1 MASATNTIIL
11 STIVV
16 VLLMFSS
23 ASASR
28 HDVTAIFAI
37 GDSTLDPG
45 NNNHIGTLFVSN
57 HPPYGCDFPGR
68 VATGRFT
75 NGRLVTD
82 VLSSHLGLK
91 QFLPAY
97 LDPALK
103 DEDLLTGV
111 SFASAG
117 SGIDDE
123 TTVLAHLLSLESQVR
138 NFKIALRRIERKI
151 GPQEAKRIINN
162 ALFVI
167 SSGTN
172 DILNNFYWLPVSHR
186 KLQFSLPQYHDF
198 LLERL
203 ENIIQDLHSLGARKF
218 LVAGMPPTGCL
229 PLQMTAGS
237 IFPIFGPHTLQ
248 RRCVE
253 QQNSDSQA
261 YNVKL
266 QALIT
271 KLSSEVEEA
280 KFAYADIYRPL
291 MDIIQN
297 PSKEGFD
304 VSTEGCCGIGL
315 VETGP
320 LCLVLSPK
328 CTNPSR
334 YVFWDSIHPTEAAY
348 SRIAEEIIKTTL
360 PKLVT

>member
-1 MASATNTIIL
+1 MASPSATITIIIA
-11 STIVV
+11 S
-16 VLLMFSS
+16 VLHLLVGAW
-23 ASASR
+23 ASQ
-28 HDVTAIFAI
+28 HGVTAIFAF

-57 HPPYGCDFPGR
+57 HLPYGRDFPGHIP
-68 VATGRFT
+68 TGRFT

-82 VLSSHLGLK
+82 ILISQLGLK

-103 DEDLLTGV
+103 DEDLLTGA

-123 TTVLAHLLSLESQVR
+123 TAVLGHLLTLESQVH
-138 NFKIALRRIERKI
+138 NFKIALRRIERQV
-151 GPQEAKRIINN
+151 GPQEAHRIINN

-172 DILNNFYWLPVSHR
+172 DMLNNFYWLPVSHR

-203 ENIIQDLHSLGARKF
+203 ELIIQDLYSLGARKF

-229 PLQMTAGS
+229 PLQMTADS
-237 IFPIFGPHTLQ
+237 IFPLFGPHTLQ

-253 QQNSDSQA
+253 QQNRDSQA
-261 YNVKL
+261 YNRKL
-266 QALIT
+266 QILIS
-271 KLSSEVEEA
+271 KLSSQMKEA
-280 KFAYADIYRPL
+280 RFAYADTYKPL
-291 MDIIQN
+291 MDMIQN
-297 PSKEGFD
+297 PYREGFG
-304 VSTEGCCGIGL
+304 VSAEGCCGTGL

-320 LCLVLSPK
+320 LCLVLTPK
-328 CTNPSR
+328 CIDPSR

-348 SRIAEEIIKTTL
+348 SRIAAEIIKTTL
-360 PKLVT
+360 PKLVS